1 MKSWGFSKVLKKVCG
16 AKERWHGFCPKED
29 LNRTGLTR
37 ALGTEQ
43 FLKLQSANQIRS
55 FCVRTCHAEPVV
67 IHLGVFP
74 ATLPIASTFRSFV
87 TFASSGFR
95 NVLTTIRPPLIV
107 RFPPGALAPGGFGQS
122 LVSLR
127 TNIVPPVST
136 SAPGSGLHE
145 INLRVGIDNAIQ
157 QSTHAEVN

>member
-1 MKSWGFSKVLKKVCG
+1 
-16 AKERWHGFCPKED
+16 
-29 LNRTGLTR
+29 
-37 ALGTEQ
+37 
-43 FLKLQSANQIRS
+43 
-55 FCVRTCHAEPVV
+55 VRTCHAEPVV
-67 IHLGVFP
+67 IRLGVFP
-74 ATLPIASTFRSFV
+74 EITTLPIASTFRSFV

-136 SAPGSGLHE
+136 SAPGSGLYE